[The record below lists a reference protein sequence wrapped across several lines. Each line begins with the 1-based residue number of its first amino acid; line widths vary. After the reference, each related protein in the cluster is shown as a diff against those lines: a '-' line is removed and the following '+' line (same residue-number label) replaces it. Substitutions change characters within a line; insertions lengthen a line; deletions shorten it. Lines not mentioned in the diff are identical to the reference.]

1 MSVRLV
7 LCDDHPIVRA
17 GLRAVFEAEP
27 DFDVVAE
34 ADRAMEAVDLARLH
48 APDVVTM
55 DLRFPTGASGVDATR
70 ELRLLAPAPAVL
82 VLTNYDD
89 DRDIIAAVEA
99 GASGYVLKD
108 APPAEL
114 VSAVRGAADGQA
126 ALAPAVA
133 ARLMRRVREPVTVL
147 TPREADVLR
156 AVARGLSNQEIG
168 AELFLGQPTVKS
180 HLAHVFGKL
189 GVPSRTAAVA
199 RARELG
205 LLDDRP

>member
-1 MSVRLV
+1 MTIRLL
-7 LCDDHPIVRA
+7 LCDDHPVVRA
-17 GLRAVFEAEP
+17 GLRAVFDAEP
-27 DFDVVAE
+27 TLDVVGETGE
-34 ADRAMEAVDLARLH
+34 ATGAVDLARELR
-48 APDVVTM
+48 PDVVTM
-55 DLRFPTGASGVDATR
+55 DLRFPVGPGGVEATR
-70 ELRLLAPAPAVL
+70 AIRALERPPAVL

-114 VSAVRGAADGQA
+114 VSAVRRAAAGQA

-133 ARLMRRVREPVTVL
+133 ERLMERLREPEVSL
-147 TPREADVLR
+147 TPRELDVLR
-156 AVARGLSNQEIG
+156 AVARGLSNQQIG
-168 AELFLGQPTVKS
+168 AELYLGQPTVKS
-180 HLAHVFGKL
+180 HLAHVYGKL

-205 LLDDRP
+205 LLDD